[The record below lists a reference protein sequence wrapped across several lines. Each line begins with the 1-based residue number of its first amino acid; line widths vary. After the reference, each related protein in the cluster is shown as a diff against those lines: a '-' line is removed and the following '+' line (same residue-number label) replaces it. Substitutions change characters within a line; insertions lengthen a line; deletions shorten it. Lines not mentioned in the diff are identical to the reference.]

1 MKKIFIYILIFLF
14 FSTNLFADSLT
25 EALLKAYNKNPKLN
39 AERENINIS
48 KEDINISKSDFLPT
62 VTLSVTKS
70 KEDTSKLTNQDGSD
84 TSVTDVDP
92 LTISLLIEQTLYDGR
107 SRNADLEKNKLGLDV
122 SKIKL

>member
-1 MKKIFIYILIFLF
+1 MRKIFVCFLIVIF
-14 FSTNLFADSLT
+14 FHTNLFADNLT

-62 VTLSVTKS
+62 VTLSGTKS

-84 TSVTDVDP
+84 ASITDVDP
-92 LTISLLIEQTLYDGR
+92 LTKSLLIEQTLYDGA
-107 SRNADLEKNKLGLDV
+107 RNADLEKMC
-122 SKIKL
+122 

>member
-1 MKKIFIYILIFLF
+1 MKKILIYFIIVF
-14 FSTNLFADSLT
+14 FFNTNLFADSLT

-62 VTLSVTKS
+62 VTLSGTKR

-84 TSVTDVDP
+84 TSIADVDP
-92 LTISLLIEQTLYDGR
+92 LTTSLLIEQNLYDGR
-107 SRNADLEKNKLGLDV
+107 SRNADLEKN
-122 SKIKL
+122 